1 MPQDQL
7 NLNLWGWGLD
17 KDSFEE
23 QLFLICN
30 QTREPLVQR
39 SLQSCCSWLGR
50 LFPAWGYLMERPV
63 KTESAHTQG
72 ALSWKWHFFSRVT
85 FCLITT
91 KGAWSHSPILG
102 YAFLHIL
109 HILFSAFFY
118 AFSKNYIEH
127 LLHAGHSVYMGIHNK
142 AITSLSLCS
151 PQSVGEDKW
160 LNREL
165 TQHMDRSSSMSAGS
179 WGGY

>member
-1 MPQDQL
+1 
-7 NLNLWGWGLD
+7 
-17 KDSFEE
+17 
-23 QLFLICN
+23 
-30 QTREPLVQR
+30 
-39 SLQSCCSWLGR
+39 
-50 LFPAWGYLMERPV
+50 MERPV

-85 FCLITT
+85 VCLITT

-151 PQSVGEDKW
+151 PQSVGEDK
-160 LNREL
+160 
-165 TQHMDRSSSMSAGS
+165 
-179 WGGY
+179 